1 MSVIPIPEPT
11 EVVGEAVESAPPR
24 LRLVPEHE
32 HLWRLLSVEYDE
44 GLEIRRYECEACDD
58 VLFR

>member
-1 MSVIPIPEPT
+1 MSVIPIPATP
-11 EVVGEAVESAPPR
+11 ESSRPPSLAPPK

-32 HLWRLLSVEYDE
+32 HVWHLRAVEYDE
-44 GLEIRRYECEACDD
+44 AHEVRRYECADCDD